1 MTDDMLRKVAYFREL
16 PANGMAGLVRAVRE
30 RRFAAGETILV
41 EGEKSDGL
49 YVVLRGRVKVFK
61 LSADGREQVLRILGP
76 GRTFNDVAAI
86 DGGPNPG
93 YVAGLAD
100 GAVCLV
106 PAVALRRLMAH
117 HPQVCAAAVQVLAAR
132 LRAMTVLVEDLALRG
147 VLPRVARLLL
157 DCSRGRAGLVEGGEG
172 LCHPLTQQ
180 QIAEMTGSVREV
192 VQRSLK
198 TLEREGAI
206 ELARARVTIRDPA
219 VLEFWAG
226 AEDG

>member
-1 MTDDMLRKVAYFREL
+1 MTDDMLREVAYFRDI
-16 PANGMAGLVRAVRE
+16 PAEGMAELKRAVRE
-30 RRFAAGETILV
+30 QPFSAGETILV
-41 EGEKSDGL
+41 EGEKSRGL

-76 GRTFNDVAAI
+76 GRSFNDVAAI

-93 YVAGLAD
+93 HVAGLAD

-106 PAVALRRLMAH
+106 PVALLQRVMARY
-117 HPQVCAAAVQVLAAR
+117 PQVCAAAVQVLAAR

-157 DCSRGRAGLVEGGEG
+157 ECSRGEAGLVEGGEG
-172 LCHPLTQQ
+172 LCHPITQQ

-198 TLEREGAI
+198 TLERDGAI

-226 AEDG
+226 AGDD